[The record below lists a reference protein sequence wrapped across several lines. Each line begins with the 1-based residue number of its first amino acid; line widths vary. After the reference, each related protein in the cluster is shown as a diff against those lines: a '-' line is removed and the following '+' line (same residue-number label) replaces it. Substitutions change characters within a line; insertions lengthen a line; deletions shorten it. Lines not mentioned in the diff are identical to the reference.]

1 MFESTNT
8 NNKSF
13 DETRILFLN
22 NKRKN
27 KKDIKAKKKHNK
39 YDNDNLK
46 RKCKQIVLENVIIF
60 INNKIFE
67 VYGGNIGKGFV

>member
-13 DETRILFLN
+13 DETRILFLH

-27 KKDIKAKKKHNK
+27 KNGFKAKQKHNK

-46 RKCKQIVLENVIIF
+46 RKCKQIILENVIIF